1 MYLSAKMAHQPR
13 GLTDH
18 EELELLLE
26 SFSKQVEE
34 IVSELDT
41 LTVRYE
47 PLALQSDGDTETA
60 LVPQTNMSTTQEVAE
75 LILDSNRNAL
85 IAMDLRVSI
94 ATLGIG
100 VGALASGVFGM
111 NVGASSLCPLPR
123 RLTKHLFTVVDIA
136 HRVASVSILLCDRDS
151 RGCRF
156 GHYRSRIASA

>member
-41 LTVRYE
+41 LTVSLIS
-47 PLALQSDGDTETA
+47 PILARITA
-60 LVPQTNMSTTQEVAE
+60 GLTISTSLQTNMSTTQEVAE

-85 IAMDLRVSI
+85 IAMDL
-94 ATLGIG
+94 
-100 VGALASGVFGM
+100 
-111 NVGASSLCPLPR
+111 
-123 RLTKHLFTVVDIA
+123 K
-136 HRVASVSILLCDRDS
+136 
-151 RGCRF
+151 
-156 GHYRSRIASA
+156 